1 MMKIL
6 QGGLTEI
13 LWEFSHFLTL
23 ASCTKGPIWASK
35 NVSFNL
41 NNLRKVVNL
50 TGTSWWPWLIEFN
63 EFGDEYMYDTMWN
76 ALSIGDWWSLESLSH
91 NG

>member
-1 MMKIL
+1 
-6 QGGLTEI
+6 
-13 LWEFSHFLTL
+13 
-23 ASCTKGPIWASK
+23 
-35 NVSFNL
+35 
-41 NNLRKVVNL
+41 
-50 TGTSWWPWLIEFN
+50 LIEFD